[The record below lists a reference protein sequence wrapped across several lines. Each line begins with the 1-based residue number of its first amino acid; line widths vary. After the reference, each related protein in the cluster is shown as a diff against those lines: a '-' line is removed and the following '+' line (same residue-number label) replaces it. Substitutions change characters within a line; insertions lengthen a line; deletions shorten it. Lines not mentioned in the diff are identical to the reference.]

1 MSDECYKMIC
11 KTRHPSLLS
20 NSRRESLF
28 YRSLPSKTLFVSLI
42 GVVMMFTPVASSQP
56 YDGNISNPA
65 SSAPGQSPA
74 LQGQYNS
81 TGTIPGTPG
90 NMISRDVSSNGASS
104 HAAELINSFEANSDV
119 EAQVKGDYP
128 AMDRQE
134 SLPLGAIQHAWD
146 RAGDMAGVYTTIY
159 NPHKVIRL
167 RIREFMTTSV
177 ILPQW
182 EVIESTV
189 CGDKSAFHVQ
199 VMKSQPHIL
208 LIEPGAFIGTDTTLT
223 AFGKSGNVYVFY
235 LRGEGY
241 NSKNVSDVAVYIRAR
256 QVYQTGDGKIYQA
269 KQPSHSSKSS
279 QTDPT
284 VLNDKIPDYLEEVT
298 FDPSKLNFDFSMAGD
313 SDIAPERVYSDGI
326 LTWFGYG
333 AKLKTTTLPTIY
345 NVVDG
350 IDTPINVNREG
361 NKLVAQAAG
370 SFTLRSGQK
379 VTCVYPSKKPDS
391 KPKAVRP

>member
-1 MSDECYKMIC
+1 MMVYECYNYEYYKMITNNSP
-11 KTRHPSLLS
+11 TRLPCNLQ
-20 NSRRESLF
+20 SLF
-28 YRSLPSKTLFVSLI
+28 YRSLPPKTFFATLI
-42 GVVMMFTPVASSQP
+42 GVVMMFTPVSSSQP
-56 YDGNISNPA
+56 FAGNPSTHLTPSLSGQLGLNQTAPPINDPTA
-65 SSAPGQSPA
+65 SS
-74 LQGQYNS
+74 
-81 TGTIPGTPG
+81 T
-90 NMISRDVSSNGASS
+90 

-128 AMDRQE
+128 TMDRQE

-159 NPHKVIRL
+159 DPHKVIRL
-167 RIREFMTTSV
+167 RVREFMTTSV

-182 EVIESTV
+182 EAIESTV

-199 VMKSQPHIL
+199 VMKSKQHIL

-256 QVYQTGDGKIYQA
+256 QVYQTGDGKLYQS
-269 KQPSHSSKSS
+269 KQPLGQVNQINQSN
-279 QTDPT
+279 PT
-284 VLNDKIPDYLEEVT
+284 SLNDKIPDYLEEVV
-298 FDPSKLNFDFSMAGD
+298 FDPSKLNFEFSMAGD

-326 LTWFGYG
+326 LTWFDYG
-333 AKLKTTTLPTIY
+333 DKLKTTTLPTIY
-345 NVVDG
+345 NLIDG

-379 VTCVYPSKKPDS
+379 VTCVYPSKKPVSES
-391 KPKAVRP
+391 KVERP

>member
-1 MSDECYKMIC
+1 MMDECYKMIC
-11 KTRHPSLLS
+11 KTRHPKLLS
-20 NSRRESLF
+20 NSRRQSLF
-28 YRSLPSKTLFVSLI
+28 CRSLPSKTLFVSLI
-42 GVVMMFTPVASSQP
+42 GVVVMFTPVSSSQP

-65 SSAPGQSPA
+65 SSYPGQSTLTQDKQSPV
-74 LQGQYNS
+74 LQRQIHTTTS
-81 TGTIPGTPG
+81 DTVPG
-90 NMISRDVSSNGASS
+90 NASS

-167 RIREFMTTSV
+167 RVREFMTTSV

-182 EVIESTV
+182 ESIESTV

-269 KQPSHSSKSS
+269 KQSS
-279 QTDPT
+279 QLNQTNHNGSNA
-284 VLNDKIPDYLEEVT
+284 LNDKIPDYLEEVT

-326 LTWFGYG
+326 LTWFDYG
-333 AKLKTTTLPTIY
+333 SKLKTTTLPTIY

-350 IDTPINVNREG
+350 IDTPINVNRES

-379 VTCVYPSKKPDS
+379 VTCVYPSKKPDFKS
-391 KPKAVRP
+391 KAVRP